1 MRPRVRA
8 LVCSSAVW
16 AWPCCVQLCGGDERP
31 SAVVFRCVLSARD
44 ENFVSNAASPCVRAL
59 HSRGH
64 CARARRPGLGLSIVR
79 TIAEAHGGTAG
90 APTHRLGG
98 STLGSRSRRPPP
110 TAPLLRPAAW
120 RSPYRHD
127 VKTGSRPPGSLRRG
141 VDADDVQPLLADVLE
156 HVRRVRDHHRHV
168 AGQAS
173 LPAALAHGRGHHRIG
188 QLARADP
195 ESASDS
201 GTSLV
206 ARGRPSAT

>member
-98 STLGSRSRRPPP
+98 STVGSRSRRPPP
-110 TAPLLRPAAW
+110 TAPLLRPAAR

-127 VKTGSRPPGSLRRG
+127 VTS
-141 VDADDVQPLLADVLE
+141 
-156 HVRRVRDHHRHV
+156 
-168 AGQAS
+168 
-173 LPAALAHGRGHHRIG
+173 
-188 QLARADP
+188 ARSGWTT
-195 ESASDS
+195 SASTPRRRDPGGREPVLSYVS
-201 GTSLV
+201 GS
-206 ARGRPSAT
+206 PSARSSVSSSASANDTKPKLQKRLNGVLAVSDR